1 MVSASEE
8 TVRRSISRLQ
18 FVSQSLA
25 SSICRN
31 SPLRSM
37 REKRFLFVDVE
48 LLLDGSSRWQDDGC
62 DYGDACA
69 VGIVFHAFN
78 NIIHRVFLHQVA
90 RHGRERLADTSKQ
103 QPQIVV
109 DFRCCSHR
117 ASRVARRHF
126 LLDGDGRRQSF
137 NEVAFRLLHT
147 AEKLPGIR

>member
-1 MVSASEE
+1 MSASEE

-37 REKRFLFVDVE
+37 REKPSFCRCRAAPRWFVQMA
-48 LLLDGSSRWQDDGC
+48 GRWVRRWRC
-62 DYGDACA
+62 VCRRHS
-69 VGIVFHAFN
+69 FHAFN

-90 RHGRERLADTSKQ
+90 RYGRERLADTCKQ

-126 LLDGDGRRQSF
+126 LLDGDGGRQSF